1 MIAFERTK
9 SVAGGSKRYGS
20 TMLLNGSSFIELSR
34 HEPSKQ
40 QPSLKISRHGAVQ
53 AFRGGLFYVYLPT
66 STSNFSG
73 NFFIFKKH
81 RSIVCLPIQQA
92 DHMHLFQSSR
102 RMSSINQNGGN

>member
-53 AFRGGLFYVYLPT
+53 AFRGGLFMSIYLLQPPT
-66 STSNFSG
+66 SLETSSSSKSTEASFVYPFNKLITCI
-73 NFFIFKKH
+73 FFNAA
-81 RSIVCLPIQQA
+81 VE
-92 DHMHLFQSSR
+92 
-102 RMSSINQNGGN
+102 

>member
-53 AFRGGLFYVYLPT
+53 AFRGGLFMYIYLLQPPT
-66 STSNFSG
+66 SLETS
-73 NFFIFKKH
+73 
-81 RSIVCLPIQQA
+81 
-92 DHMHLFQSSR
+92 SS
-102 RMSSINQNGGN
+102 SKSTEE

>member
-53 AFRGGLFYVYLPT
+53 AFRGGLFMSIYLLHLQLLWKLLHLQKTPKHLLST
-66 STSNFSG
+66 RSTS
-73 NFFIFKKH
+73 
-81 RSIVCLPIQQA
+81 
-92 DHMHLFQSSR
+92 
-102 RMSSINQNGGN
+102 